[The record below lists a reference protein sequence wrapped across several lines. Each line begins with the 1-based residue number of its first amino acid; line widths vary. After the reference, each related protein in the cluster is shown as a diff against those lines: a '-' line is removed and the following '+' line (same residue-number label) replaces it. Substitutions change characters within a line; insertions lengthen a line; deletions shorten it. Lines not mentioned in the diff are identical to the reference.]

1 MWSGSVLAARH
12 QFTSS
17 IRPLGDHLRMTLV
30 VSVVSQDCV
39 WQAVD
44 RRLTSFQS
52 GKPVS
57 VDANKAVNFANWMIF
72 GFTGPSR
79 LGGQETPSWI
89 ADRLA
94 EHSNLD
100 RSVSEL
106 ASSVQWEADRLPP
119 ALCNISVDGV
129 GWKCDVHTGEVIAN
143 FVRISNFI
151 DAEGTPLAENDFC
164 FFDGNF
170 KSDRLMNVRASG
182 QPVAP
187 ETGRF
192 WVRRIRKRIAAGA
205 WPSDVGRCLVQ
216 FVRAVAATNP
226 AVGSGVLV
234 SAIPK
239 AAIGSGTTV
248 SSMPMRDVPTFM
260 YFPEGS
266 NTPIEKG
273 PEFASPGSRMSDF
286 RGETKPNGDQTVS
299 VGIKR
304 VELKS

>member
-1 MWSGSVLAARH
+1 
-12 QFTSS
+12 
-17 IRPLGDHLRMTLV
+17 MTLV

-44 RRLTSFQS
+44 RRLTSFQT
-52 GKPVS
+52 GEPVS
-57 VDANKAVNFANWMIF
+57 VDTNKAVNFANWMIF

-79 LGGQETPSWI
+79 LGGQETPAWI

-100 RSVSEL
+100 RSVIEL
-106 ASSVQWEADRLPP
+106 ASSVQREADRLSPS
-119 ALCNISVDGV
+119 LRNISVDAV
-129 GWKCDVHTGEVIAN
+129 GWKSDLRTGEVFAN

-151 DAEGTPLAENDFC
+151 DAEGKPLSEDGFC

-170 KSDRLMNVRASG
+170 KPDRLMNVRISG
-182 QPVAP
+182 QPVSA
-187 ETGRF
+187 ETGQF
-192 WVRRIRKRIAAGA
+192 WVRRIRKRIKAGA
-205 WPSDVGRCLVQ
+205 RPFDVARCLVQ
-216 FVRAVAATNP
+216 FVRAVATTNS

-239 AAIGSGTTV
+239 SAIGSGMTI
-248 SSMPMRDVPTFM
+248 SSMPMGDVPTFM

-286 RGETKPNGDQTVS
+286 LAESKPNGDQTVS
-299 VGIKR
+299 VGIKL

>member
-1 MWSGSVLAARH
+1 
-12 QFTSS
+12 
-17 IRPLGDHLRMTLV
+17 MTLV

-44 RRLTSFQS
+44 RRLTSFQT

-57 VDANKAVNFANWMIF
+57 VDTNKAVNFANWMIF

-79 LGGQETPSWI
+79 LAGEETPAWI

-100 RSVSEL
+100 RSVNEL
-106 ASSVQWEADRLPP
+106 ASSVQREANRLS
-119 ALCNISVDGV
+119 ARQRSISVDGV
-129 GWKCDVHTGEVIAN
+129 GWKSDLRTGEVFAN
-143 FVRISNFI
+143 FVRISNYI
-151 DAEGTPLAENDFC
+151 DAEGNPLSEDGFC

-170 KSDRLMNVRASG
+170 KPDRLMNVRISG
-182 QPVAP
+182 QPVSF

-192 WVRRIRKRIAAGA
+192 WVRQIRKRIKAGA
-205 WPSDVGRCLVQ
+205 GPSDVGRCLVQ
-216 FVRAVAATNP
+216 FVRAVASTNS

-239 AAIGSGTTV
+239 RAIGSEMTI
-248 SSMPMRDVPTFM
+248 SSMAMRDVPTFM

-266 NTPIEKG
+266 NTPIKKG
-273 PEFASPGSRMSDF
+273 PEFAAPGSRMSDF
-286 RGETKPNGDQTVS
+286 QAESKPNGDQTVS
-299 VGIKR
+299 VGIKL
-304 VELKS
+304 VEMKS